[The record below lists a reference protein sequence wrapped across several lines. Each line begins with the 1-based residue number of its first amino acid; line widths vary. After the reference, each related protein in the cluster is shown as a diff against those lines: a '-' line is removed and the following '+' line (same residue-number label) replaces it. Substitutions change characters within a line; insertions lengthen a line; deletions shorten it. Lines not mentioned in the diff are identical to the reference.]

1 MLKLNPVITALVGCL
16 TICSNSPALAGRQ
29 IADRS
34 MGDPQANGYNGSR
47 FQQMPMQQSQPM
59 MPGMQSMPQTQPVM
73 PGATQQV
80 PMQGRQATAVP
91 LLRGWFDHYDKV
103 RRQAQMTPSER
114 NRADNLLSNGLAVFV
129 PGEEKD
135 QAQKLLRGLVAKY
148 QVAVNEMKMM
158 PLYPE
163 TEQLHRGY
171 YQYFNDARA
180 LFGDYLRVQDNLMVK
195 DERTGK
201 SLMSE
206 LMQRK
211 ANLEG
216 LEHQIKD
223 LDQNL
228 RGQLGIPAYHY

>member
-1 MLKLNPVITALVGCL
+1 MQKLNPVIIAAVLL
-16 TICSNSPALAGRQ
+16 AICSTTAPAWAGKQ

-34 MGDPQANGYNGSR
+34 ISDQQGNVYNGSG
-47 FQQMPMQQSQPM
+47 FQQREA
-59 MPGMQSMPQTQPVM
+59 MPQNMPQSQPVM
-73 PGATQQV
+73 P
-80 PMQGRQATAVP
+80 MQSGMGQRQATAVP

-103 RRQAQMTPSER
+103 RRQAQMTPAER

-129 PGEEKD
+129 PGPEKD

-148 QVAVNEMKMM
+148 QVAVNDMKMM

-211 ANLEG
+211 ANLEV

>member
-1 MLKLNPVITALVGCL
+1 MNYKRSLFAAIVLSFSGANLAA
-16 TICSNSPALAGRQ
+16 PAQPPAEAQVYRGQ
-29 IADRS
+29 
-34 MGDPQANGYNGSR
+34 GQGY
-47 FQQMPMQQSQPM
+47 
-59 MPGMQSMPQTQPVM
+59 MQSSQGLSPGSAVSRMQTQ
-73 PGATQQV
+73 ATD
-80 PMQGRQATAVP
+80 ANS
-91 LLRGWFDHYDKV
+91 LKSWFARYDQV
-103 RRQAQMTPSER
+103 RRQAQMTPVER
-114 NRADNLLSNGLAVFV
+114 GKADNLLSNGLAVFV
-129 PGEEKD
+129 PGEEKN

-148 QVAVNEMKMM
+148 QVAVNEMKLL

-180 LFGDYLRVQDNLMVK
+180 LFNDYLRVQDNIMVK

-211 ANLEG
+211 ANLEN
-216 LEHQIKD
+216 LEHQVKD

-228 RGQLGIPAYHY
+228 RNQLGIQPYRY